1 MSWLNESNRMKHF
14 VYAIPCAII
23 AGIRFIAGL
32 AIGMEF
38 KDYEYGNKFDWLDIA
53 ATMLGGIIGQIIR
66 ILILWIFLYLYLY

>member
-23 AGIRFIAGL
+23 AGLVFVAGL

-53 ATMLGGIIGQIIR
+53 ATILGGIIGQIIQ
-66 ILILWIFLYLYLY
+66 ILILWIFLYLY

>member
-23 AGIRFIAGL
+23 AGIIFVAGL
-32 AIGMEF
+32 TIGMEF

-53 ATMLGGIIGQIIR
+53 ATILGGIIGQIIQ
-66 ILILWIFLYLYLY
+66 ILILWIFLYLY

>member
-23 AGIRFIAGL
+23 AGITFVAGL

-38 KDYEYGNKFDWLDIA
+38 KDYEYGNKFDWLDVIA
-53 ATMLGGIIGQIIR
+53 TIFGGIIGQIIQ
-66 ILILWIFLYLYLY
+66 ILILWIFLYLY